1 LLQEMKKLLENNPDI
16 VKGQGSN
23 LQSIKGSLCLSSI
36 FRIYK
41 LDQLLTT
48 NLLHKVMDNSNVHQ
62 LRTINCIV
70 LVRKCKCNI
79 GQDTRRE
86 TLVFVEVNFVVI
98 DCLAKV
104 IELLLNEFQPK
115 PLNNFTVFEMINM

>member
-1 LLQEMKKLLENNPDI
+1 MKKLLENYPDI

-23 LQSIKGSLCLSSI
+23 LQSIEGSLHSSSI

-48 NLLHKVMDNSNVHQ
+48 NLLHKVMNNSNIYW
-62 LRTINCIV
+62 LKTINCII
-70 LVRKCKCNI
+70 LVKKCKCNV

-98 DCLAKV
+98 HCLAEV
-104 IELLLNEFQPK
+104 IELLLNEFRPK
-115 PLNNFTVFEMINM
+115 PLNNFTVFETINM